1 MTLLNT
7 STNSEQTIGRL
18 AYSMREAAEA
28 IGVCERS
35 IWQAIKDGRLRASR
49 IGRSVRI
56 SATELERFLEETA
69 VSPPEGE
76 VSV

>member
-1 MTLLNT
+1 MSL
-7 STNSEQTIGRL
+7 SHPAVDVRPGVERL

-35 IWQAIKDGRLRASR
+35 IWQAINDGRLRASR

-56 SATELERFLEETA
+56 SAKELERFLESTA
-69 VSPPEGE
+69 VPPPEGG
-76 VSV
+76 VSE

>member
-1 MTLLNT
+1 MSLSHCT
-7 STNSEQTIGRL
+7 SAARPEIERL

-35 IWQAIKDGRLRASR
+35 VWQAIKDGRLRASR

-56 SATELERFLEETA
+56 SATELERFLEATA